1 MSRSRC
7 TRSSNINYRRVQINF
22 IEFCWVPQSIIIFQP
37 QTIRKKK
44 NDKNSGSNK
53 KNQIVLTIKDKITLI
68 RHLNF

>member
-37 QTIRKKK
+37 NNKNEK
-44 NDKNSGSNK
+44 NDKK
-53 KNQIVLTIKDKITLI
+53 FWK
-68 RHLNF
+68 